1 MQSYDLDRDFDKWQ
15 PWLTPLLVSLKP
27 FHLSS
32 CVCVCV
38 QILSI
43 LKKKKVWRI
52 TNFFFLISKFI
63 TKCSSAYSW
72 NKQLAHTPFPKKI
85 NRPNMIIIHT
95 HITNPLY
102 FLIIKLYRVILYFI
116 IHAHIYTNNSV
127 TKINK
132 YITHAVSIN
141 TQSHK

>member
-1 MQSYDLDRDFDKWQ
+1 MRSYDSDRDFDKWQ

-38 QILSI
+38 CVQILSI
-43 LKKKKVWRI
+43 LKNKFEELL
-52 TNFFFLISKFI
+52 TFFFISKFI

-102 FLIIKLYRVILYFI
+102 FLIIKLYKVILYLI

-132 YITHAVSIN
+132 
-141 TQSHK
+141 